1 MNLLEFR
8 ASLRARVGNP
18 TTGEVADTELD
29 DRINESV
36 SEIADKY
43 GFHQARKV
51 VTFDTVMNTPRYVLP
66 TDCLVL
72 MKLRHPLEN
81 VQLRKRDETWASSR
95 MDEEAGKPKDY
106 LRERDWIQLFPT
118 PDGVYTLE
126 MVYKASPARLTADG
140 DTPVTPVSW
149 DEGVLLLAR
158 AKHWDVRLDV
168 QKAVHAF
175 SVWERWV
182 STKPSEINEELF
194 ADDTEGVIIPTLKP
208 IRRRR
213 YFDE

>member
-1 MNLLEFR
+1 MNLGQLR
-8 ASLRARVGNP
+8 TSLRARVGNP
-18 TTGEVADTELD
+18 TTAEVPNTELD
-29 DRINESV
+29 ERINEAIK
-36 SEIADKY
+36 EIADKY
-43 GFHQARKV
+43 GFHRARAITNIVTVVDQAQY
-51 VTFDTVMNTPRYVLP
+51 DLP
-66 TDCLVL
+66 ADCLVV

-81 VQLRKRDETWASSR
+81 LQLIRRDETWASER
-95 MDEEAGKPKDY
+95 MTMDSGKPTDY
-106 LRERDWIQLFPT
+106 LRQQDYIQLFPP
-118 PDGVYTLE
+118 PDAEYTLE
-126 MVYKASPARLTADG
+126 LFYKASAATLVADA
-140 DTPVTPVSW
+140 DESILPTSW
-149 DEGVLLLAR
+149 DEGILHLAR